1 MSTFLPVSYIAES
14 ITAWEYMQLSHPFAL
29 LQVKAVRSTPVPL
42 RVPPCHANFMVRLT
56 ALKWPMNKIGFLY
69 RLSAVVRARLK
80 AVSAD
85 GLRIPFRPRPAAF
98 VHTHDTRT
106 FIDNQYTKWIGGEC
120 VVFLY
125 AFFGALRRSL
135 IRFAHPFRP
144 KQAELATPLHGPL
157 NTKFT
162 ESVYMA

>member
-1 MSTFLPVSYIAES
+1 MSTFLPVSYIAKS
-14 ITAWEYMQLSHPFAL
+14 ITAWEYMQLFHPFTLASGSL
-29 LQVKAVRSTPVPL
+29 VSCVPSPL
-42 RVPPCHANFMVRLT
+42 RVLSLRPYFSVRLRLT
-56 ALKWPMNKIGFLY
+56 NGLRIILTCIC
-69 RLSAVVRARLK
+69 RLSPGVRARLK

-85 GLRIPFRPRPAAF
+85 GLRIPIRPASGAF
-98 VHTHDTRT
+98 VHTHETRT

-120 VVFLY
+120 VVILFT
-125 AFFGALRRSL
+125 FFGALRRSL

-144 KQAELATPLHGPL
+144 KPGNLATPLHGPL